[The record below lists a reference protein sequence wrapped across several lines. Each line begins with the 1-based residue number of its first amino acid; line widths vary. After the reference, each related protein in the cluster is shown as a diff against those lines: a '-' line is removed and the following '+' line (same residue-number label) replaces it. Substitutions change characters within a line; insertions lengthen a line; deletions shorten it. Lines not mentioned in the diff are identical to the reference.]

1 MAVGDIKI
9 SSLKIGSVDLTQPQA
24 KYAGFNIYEDI
35 LNPMGPLAD
44 IRVIDPDDSLGQN
57 KINGSQSQDVQIS
70 FSLENGNGQA
80 NFKLKFFQNA
90 NLDDNSTRAD
100 GGTAGKVKQYDIRCC
115 APELLNAQGNYVN
128 KSYEDLT
135 SNIVKDILKNNFKTD
150 KSIEV
155 ESTSGKRRMIFN
167 SEHPLKAFRK
177 LSTEHVSEKYKSS
190 AFVCFQQSTGS
201 NMKYLFTTFEKL
213 FEQSP
218 VLKLT
223 QTPSLNYQS
232 VAESEKQNSII
243 WINVSS
249 SFFAPV
255 RASAK
260 AQQRSYNPT
269 YGTADQVDQKKVEYK
284 TADGSSSSKGVFGSA
299 PSSANSVPVITMK
312 DAANDKQKTGVA
324 DARKNRLD
332 FLSYLAQ
339 NHAILEVP
347 GNPAIKLG
355 SMIELNIPNK
365 SDNGG
370 PGEKQFNGKA
380 LVVSIRHKIK
390 PLGQSPRYTMILG
403 VVKASYKEG
412 GGGNG

>member
-9 SSLKIGSVDLTQPQA
+9 SSLKIGSVDLTQPQG

-35 LNPMGPLAD
+35 LNPLGPVAD
-44 IRVIDPDDSLGQN
+44 IRVIDPDDSLGKN
-57 KINGSQSQDVQIS
+57 KINGSGNDDVQIS
-70 FSLENGNGQA
+70 FSLETGNGQA
-80 NFKLKFFQNA
+80 SFKLKFFQNA
-90 NLDDNSTRAD
+90 NLEDNSTRSD
-100 GGTAGKVKQYDIRCC
+100 GGTAGKYKQYDIRCC
-115 APELLNAQGNYVN
+115 SPELLNAQGHFVSHGY
-128 KSYEDLT
+128 SSLT
-135 SNIVKDILKNNFKTD
+135 SDIVKDILKTYLKTD
-150 KSIEV
+150 KDIEA
-155 ESTSGKRRMIFN
+155 EETSGKRRMLFS
-167 SEHPLKAFRK
+167 SEHPLKVLRK

-201 NMKYLFTTFEKL
+201 GMKYLFTTFEKL

-218 VLKLT
+218 VVKLT
-223 QTPSLNYQS
+223 QTPSLNYKS
-232 VAESEKQNSII
+232 VPENDKQNSIM

-255 RASAK
+255 RATAK

-299 PSSANSVPVITMK
+299 PSSADSVPVVTMK

-339 NHAILEVP
+339 NHALLEVP

-380 LVVSIRHKIK
+380 LVVSIRHKVK
-390 PLGQSPRYTMILG
+390 PIGQTPRYTMILG
-403 VVKASYKEG
+403 VVKGSYKEG